1 MCIRERG
8 LTLIEIIVFI
18 VVVGIALTAILL
30 VMNGSAARSSDP
42 LVRKQALAIAEGLL
56 EEVQSMPFTYCDAD
70 DAHVASAEQ
79 ATVNAADPAQCAT
92 LADAMGPE
100 AGETRDAASTPFDHV
115 SDYDGFDTS
124 TASPPGVRDI
134 AAIHEVPAG
143 YTATV
148 SVQNAALGNGSF
160 TIPPAAAL
168 LISVRV
174 TGPGNQSVRLQ
185 GYRARHSPRT
195 P

>member
-92 LADAMGPE
+92 LAD
-100 AGETRDAASTPFDHV
+100 TVVSRAASGARDGSVGRIASCASCAPFDL
-115 SDYDGFDTS
+115 
-124 TASPPGVRDI
+124 VR
-134 AAIHEVPAG
+134 
-143 YTATV
+143 
-148 SVQNAALGNGSF
+148 
-160 TIPPAAAL
+160 
-168 LISVRV
+168 
-174 TGPGNQSVRLQ
+174 
-185 GYRARHSPRT
+185 
-195 P
+195 